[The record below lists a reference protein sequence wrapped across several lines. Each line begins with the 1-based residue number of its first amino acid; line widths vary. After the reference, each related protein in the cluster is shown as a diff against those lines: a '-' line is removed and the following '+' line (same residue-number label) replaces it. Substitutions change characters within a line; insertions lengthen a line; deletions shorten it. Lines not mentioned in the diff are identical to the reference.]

1 MAIMATEAENKQV
14 KQNQI
19 VISAIK
25 QIEWADKEERGW
37 SRVRT
42 SVDGVVREVPL
53 RK

>member
-19 VISAIK
+19 VISAVK
-25 QIEWADKEERGW
+25 QIEWGDKEECGW

-42 SVDGVVREVPL
+42 SVDGVVWEIPL